1 MVDADNKLFIEI
13 LKMLRTACSSKMEC
27 ESCPIYDKNNVD
39 CLLAVGK
46 LGGHPAFWDI
56 EKLEDKEC

>member
-1 MVDADNKLFIEI
+1 MVDADNKLFIDI

-27 ESCPIYDKNNVD
+27 ESCPVYDEDNVD

-46 LGGHPAFWDI
+46 LGGHPAF
-56 EKLEDKEC
+56 

>member
-1 MVDADNKLFIEI
+1 MVGADNKLFIEI

-27 ESCPIYDKNNVD
+27 ESCPVYDKDSID
-39 CLLAVGK
+39 CMLAIEK
-46 LGGHPAFWDI
+46 LGGPPNFWNI